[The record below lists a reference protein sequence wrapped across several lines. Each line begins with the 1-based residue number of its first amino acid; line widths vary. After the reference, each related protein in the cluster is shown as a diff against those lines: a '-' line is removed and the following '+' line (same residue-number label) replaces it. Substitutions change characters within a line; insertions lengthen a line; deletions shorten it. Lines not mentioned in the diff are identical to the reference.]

1 MFLGL
6 TLQQAIGW
14 KIEDIWLNPEECMQD
29 LQVPNIVLQD
39 KYHSLSVHL
48 WLLLCNRAMAEKVT
62 QWKKITVHFLWNG

>member
-1 MFLGL
+1 MY
-6 TLQQAIGW
+6 A
-14 KIEDIWLNPEECMQD
+14 D

-62 QWKKITVHFLWNG
+62 QWKNYCPFLWNG